1 MRDEPGFPK
10 GLSFPPLSDNKKYG
24 ARHRYV
30 SIQDD
35 CRSASGKDSSRK
47 RARRRQNFPS
57 NVASETPSSMKPKLL
72 IVDDEEAIRT
82 QMKWALSE
90 DYEIHFAED
99 RRGALEVFEANPPA
113 ATLLDL
119 GLPPRPNE
127 CDEGLAVLSDLL
139 AVDSMAKVIII
150 SGQGEKQNAL
160 QAVGAGAYDFL
171 CKPVE
176 MEELRLLLRRCIHV
190 VELEKEYRQLQHSR
204 RSDVFEDMLGTSPQM
219 QAVFAFIRKVAG
231 TNAPVL
237 LLGESGTG
245 KEMAAAA
252 IHRRSARKDGPFV
265 AINCNAIPENLLES
279 ELFGHEKGAFTG
291 AHIQRNGMIETASGG
306 TLFLDEIGELPPA
319 IQVKLLRFLQE
330 HRLQRVGGRQEIQI
344 DTRLVAATN
353 ADLKQ
358 LIENGKF
365 REDLYFRLAVV
376 TIRLLP
382 LRERGEDIVFLAR
395 EFLQTYAAQSR
406 RTKLVFAPDALRA
419 ITRYSWPGNVRELQN
434 RVKRGVIMASG
445 SRLTA
450 KDLELQQSQDVTS
463 SATTLRQA
471 REHVEREMIEQALKR
486 NSGRITSAAAD
497 LGISRPTLYEL
508 MEKLGIAK
516 ERANTNIN

>member
-1 MRDEPGFPK
+1 
-10 GLSFPPLSDNKKYG
+10 
-24 ARHRYV
+24 
-30 SIQDD
+30 
-35 CRSASGKDSSRK
+35 
-47 RARRRQNFPS
+47 
-57 NVASETPSSMKPKLL
+57 MKPKLL
-72 IVDDEEAIRT
+72 IVDDDEAIRT
-82 QMKWALSE
+82 QTKWALSQ
-90 DYEIHFAED
+90 DYEVCFAED
-99 RRGALEVFEANPPA
+99 RRGAVEAFETSSPA
-113 ATLLDL
+113 VTLLDL

-127 CDEGLAVLSDLL
+127 CDEGMATLSDILTI
-139 AVDSMAKVIII
+139 DNTAKVIII
-150 SGQGEKQNAL
+150 SGQSEKQNAI

-176 MEELRLLLRRCIHV
+176 MEELKLLLRRCIYV
-190 VELEKEYRQLQHSR
+190 VDLEKEYRELEQSR
-204 RSDVFEDMLGTSPQM
+204 RPEVFEDMLGTSPQM
-219 QAVFAFIRKVAG
+219 QSVFSFIRKVAG
-231 TNAPVL
+231 SNVPVL

-252 IHRRSARKDGPFV
+252 IHRRSGRKDGPFV

-291 AHIQRNGMIETASGG
+291 AHIERKGLLETASAG

-330 HRLQRVGGRQEIQI
+330 QRLQRVGGRQEIQV

-353 ADLKQ
+353 ADLKE
-358 LIENGKF
+358 LINNGKF

-382 LRERGEDIVFLAR
+382 LRERGDDVVFLAR
-395 EFLQTYAAQSR
+395 EFLQRYGAQEGR
-406 RTKLVFAPDALRA
+406 QNLVFAPDALSAVARH
-419 ITRYSWPGNVRELQN
+419 SWPGNVRELQN

-445 SRLTA
+445 ARITA
-450 KDLELQQSQDVTS
+450 KDLELDQRKPGTL
-463 SATTLRQA
+463 SAARTLKKA
-471 REHVEREMIEQALKR
+471 REQVERDMIQQALTR
-486 NSGRITSAAAD
+486 HAGRITSAAAD

-516 ERANTNIN
+516 NGLNTTVN

>member
-1 MRDEPGFPK
+1 
-10 GLSFPPLSDNKKYG
+10 
-24 ARHRYV
+24 
-30 SIQDD
+30 
-35 CRSASGKDSSRK
+35 
-47 RARRRQNFPS
+47 
-57 NVASETPSSMKPKLL
+57 MKPRLL
-72 IVDDEEAIRT
+72 MVDDDEAIRT
-82 QMKWALSE
+82 QMKWALRQ
-90 DYEIHFAED
+90 DYDMCFAED
-99 RRGALEVFEANPPA
+99 RRGALEAFEASAPA
-113 ATLLDL
+113 VTLLDL
-119 GLPPRPNE
+119 GLPPRPND
-127 CDEGLAVLSDLL
+127 CDEGLAALSDIL
-139 AVDSMAKVIII
+139 AIDSTAKVIVI
-150 SGQGEKQNAL
+150 SGQSEKRNAL

-171 CKPVE
+171 CKPVDV
-176 MEELRLLLRRCIHV
+176 EELKLLLRRCIYV
-190 VELEKEYRQLQHSR
+190 VELEREYRELQQGQ

-219 QAVFAFIRKVAG
+219 QSVFAFIRKVAG

-252 IHRRSARKDGPFV
+252 IHRRSVRKDGPFV

-291 AHIQRNGMIETASGG
+291 AHVQRKGLLETASDG

-330 HRLQRVGGRQEIQI
+330 QRLQRVGGRQEIQV

-353 ADLKQ
+353 ADLKE
-358 LIENGKF
+358 LIDSGKF

-395 EFLQTYAAQSR
+395 EFLQSCANQNG
-406 RTKLVFAPDALRA
+406 RTKLIFAPDALRA
-419 ITRYSWPGNVRELQN
+419 MTRYLWPGNVRELQN

-450 KDLELQQSQDVTS
+450 KDLELDQDQDVAS
-463 SATTLRQA
+463 SATSLKHA
-471 REHVEREMIEQALKR
+471 RENVEREMIEQALKR
-486 NSGRITSAAAD
+486 NSGKITSAAAD

-516 ERANTNIN
+516 NRANTTIN

>member
-1 MRDEPGFPK
+1 
-10 GLSFPPLSDNKKYG
+10 
-24 ARHRYV
+24 
-30 SIQDD
+30 
-35 CRSASGKDSSRK
+35 
-47 RARRRQNFPS
+47 
-57 NVASETPSSMKPKLL
+57 MKPKVL
-72 IVDDEEAIRT
+72 IVDDDEAIRT
-82 QMKWALSE
+82 QMKWALSQ

-99 RRGALEVFEANPPA
+99 RRGALEAFEAHSPA
-113 ATLLDL
+113 VTLLDL

-127 CDEGLAVLSDLL
+127 CDEGMAALSDLL
-139 AVDSMAKVIII
+139 AVDSTAKVIVI
-150 SGQGEKQNAL
+150 SGQGEKENAL

-176 MEELRLLLRRCIHV
+176 IEELKLLLRRCIQV
-190 VELEKEYRQLQHSR
+190 VELEKEYRELQQSHHL
-204 RSDVFEDMLGTSPQM
+204 DVFEDMLGTSPQM
-219 QAVFAFIRKVAG
+219 QAAFALIRKVAG

-252 IHRRSARKDGPFV
+252 IHRRSARKSGPFV

-291 AHIQRNGMIETASGG
+291 AHIQRKGMMETASGG

-330 HRLQRVGGRQEIQI
+330 QRLQRVGGRQEIQI

-358 LIENGKF
+358 LIDDGKF

-376 TIRLLP
+376 TLRLLP
-382 LRERGEDIVFLAR
+382 LRERGEDVVFLAR
-395 EFLQTYAAQSR
+395 EFLQRYAAQSG
-406 RTKLVFAPDALRA
+406 RTKLVLTPDALRA

-434 RVKRGVIMASG
+434 RVKRAVIMTSG
-445 SRLTA
+445 SRVTA
-450 KDLELQQSQDVTS
+450 RDLELAPDQDVAS
-463 SATTLRQA
+463 LSAPTLKQA
-471 REHVEREMIEQALKR
+471 RENVEREMIQQALKR
-486 NSGRITSAAAD
+486 NAGKITSAAAD

-508 MEKLGIAK
+508 MGKLGITK
-516 ERANTNIN
+516 ERLNANSN